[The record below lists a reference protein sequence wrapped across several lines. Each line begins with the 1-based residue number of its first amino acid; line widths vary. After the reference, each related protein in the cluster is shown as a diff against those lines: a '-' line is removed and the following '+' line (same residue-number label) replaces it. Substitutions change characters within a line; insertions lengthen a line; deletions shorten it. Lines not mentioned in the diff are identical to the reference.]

1 MNARSSTPPSSFS
14 HTIHHLPQT
23 SSPSDL
29 QIPSISSIPS
39 NSQIVSHQIVVINP
53 NNEHRSSPSLKDLLS
68 SQSSSSSPKQTF
80 VVPTNPTKSTKLLP
94 SNNTD
99 DSLYLRYEREQL
111 PSSTTNTFH
120 FSYVID
126 DSSSSMHKRLRYV
139 SINDL

>member
-1 MNARSSTPPSSFS
+1 MNLGLNSRSSTPPSSFS

-23 SSPSDL
+23 SSDL
-29 QIPSISSIPS
+29 QISSIPS

-53 NNEHRSSPSLKDLLS
+53 NNEHRSTPSLKDLLS
-68 SQSSSSSPKQTF
+68 SQSSIPKQTF
-80 VVPTNPTKSTKLLP
+80 VVPTNPTKSTKILP
-94 SNNTD
+94 SNTTD
-99 DSLYLRYEREQL
+99 DGLYLRYEREQL
-111 PSSTTNTFH
+111 PSTSNTFH

>member
-1 MNARSSTPPSSFS
+1 MNLGLSTPTSSFS

-23 SSPSDL
+23 SSDL
-29 QIPSISSIPS
+29 QIPS

-68 SQSSSSSPKQTF
+68 SQSSTPKQTF
-80 VVPTNPTKSTKLLP
+80 VVPTNPTKSTKILP
-94 SNNTD
+94 SNTTD
-99 DSLYLRYEREQL
+99 DGLYLRYEREQL
-111 PSSTTNTFH
+111 PSISNTFH